1 MLLLLLMMVAGLCG
15 VALAFLPSSP
25 HHHHTTVVQ
34 RATSPATATAT
45 TTVLSQPQS
54 CWWQQS
60 RQHKHTSTCIAVTGT
75 ASSTSLWSAATDA
88 TTTPIPSPLA
98 EASSDAAIGDTR
110 VPITLVSGFLGSGKT
125 TLLKHILENKE
136 GLRVGVIVNDMAE
149 INIDAKLLRN
159 GPNQSEK
166 DDTVE
171 LQNGCACCTMRDEL
185 FNALYEL
192 LTLAQVR
199 FQYVLLLFRFLQCDA
214 ITRALTSPSLPPFL
228 PPPSPSCEA

>member
-1 MLLLLLMMVAGLCG
+1 MTTTHALTRNTYKHTAARMTTPRLAPLLLVLLVAGLCSM
-15 VALAFLPSSP
+15 ALAFLPSSP
-25 HHHHTTVVQ
+25 HHHTTTTALQ
-34 RATSPATATAT
+34 RAAASPATATAT
-45 TTVLSQPQS
+45 TTVVSQPHS
-54 CWWQQS
+54 WWQQS
-60 RQHKHTSTCIAVTGT
+60 RQHQHTSTLVVVTGT
-75 ASSTSLWSAATDA
+75 TSSTSLWSATTDA
-88 TTTPIPSPLA
+88 TTTPIPSSLS
-98 EASSDAAIGDTR
+98 EASSDAAVGDTR

-199 FQYVLLLFRFLQCDA
+199 F
-214 ITRALTSPSLPPFL
+214 
-228 PPPSPSCEA
+228 